1 MNFLSSLSTKRE
13 QFILVKIYQ
22 FYISAIFQVVVKKKQ
37 RLGTSPF
44 FMKKILQGENYDNFQ
59 AAIQIFKNRRKYKII
74 FINYQ
79 NLGVNGH

>member
-13 QFILVKIYQ
+13 QFIN
-22 FYISAIFQVVVKKKQ
+22 FTFQLFFKWSRKRNKDWEQVH
-37 RLGTSPF
+37 F